1 MSSNNNLL
9 LLIIAGVI
17 ALIVLHITTSNQTC
31 NDIPVKK
38 VKKAE
43 KKAEKKVVPPVTT
56 ESTVV
61 TSSSVQSIKNQP
73 PLNNSFNGASFTGQI
88 DNSVSGGITSTQSPQ
103 SPQSPSSLPKP
114 AVSVGSPA
122 QTSPSSSSSSPASPA
137 SPVSS
142 PQQASPQQASPQQAT
157 PKQASTGGSS
167 LAKPN
172 AQSERFSNQVPRFS
186 ENFSYTE
193 QSGVTEGFQNGMQ
206 SMESYSES
214 PKFEQFSA
222 NDAKSVSN
230 ASTGKNPKPD
240 FVIKSAS
247 LGNKFGGGNFNVKLT
262 GNSGAVGPNT
272 TNVNGL
278 GVVEGAPDYT
288 LGVTPIISKEKKA
301 KKLTAKDLLPKAS
314 KDDWFDMPYD
324 NKQMMR
330 IENENLLAGTATQA
344 RIGIDTQG
352 QTLKNASHDLRAAPP
367 NPKFN
372 VGPWFIS
379 TIEPDYNIKPIM

>member
-31 NDIPVKK
+31 GDIPSKK
-38 VKKAE
+38 TKRAPK
-43 KKAEKKVVPPVTT
+43 PLTT
-56 ESTVV
+56 ESSVV
-61 TSSSVQSIKNQP
+61 TSASVVSLKNQP
-73 PLNNSFNGASFTGQI
+73 VTNSTFNGASFQGQL
-88 DNSVSGGITSTQSPQ
+88 DTSGAGSI
-103 SPQSPSSLPKP
+103 PSS
-114 AVSVGSPA
+114 V
-122 QTSPSSSSSSPASPA
+122 Q

-142 PQQASPQQASPQQAT
+142 PQPPVSVGSVPVKNQSSSSSSSSASSGTAT
-157 PKQASTGGSS
+157 PVSVK
-167 LAKPN
+167 KPGEKFTN
-172 AQSERFSNQVPRFS
+172 PTPKFS

-193 QSGVTEGFQNGMQ
+193 QSAVAEGFNNNIQG
-206 SMESYSES
+206 MESLSES
-214 PKFEQFSA
+214 PQFEQFSA
-222 NDAKSVSN
+222 NDAKSMSD

>member
-17 ALIVLHITTSNQTC
+17 ALIVLHITTSNQNC
-31 NDIPVKK
+31 ALP
-38 VKKAE
+38 E
-43 KKAEKKVVPPVTT
+43 KKSKKKIVTPESSSAAQSAAAASVVTGKDASFKNEKKLDANFNAAVSQSQPDSSASAPVTT
-56 ESTVV
+56 D
-61 TSSSVQSIKNQP
+61 SSKTTLPTPAAPANVASAGSAGSAGSAKSV
-73 PLNNSFNGASFTGQI
+73 
-88 DNSVSGGITSTQSPQ
+88 
-103 SPQSPSSLPKP
+103 
-114 AVSVGSPA
+114 
-122 QTSPSSSSSSPASPA
+122 SSSSTASSGTESNASSNVASPA
-137 SPVSS
+137 PKM
-142 PQQASPQQASPQQAT
+142 QAASV
-157 PKQASTGGSS
+157 PKTRE
-167 LAKPN
+167 K
-172 AQSERFSNQVPRFS
+172 FS

-193 QSGVTEGFQNGMQ
+193 QSQVTEGFNNNNAMENFSESMQ
-206 SMESYSES
+206 SMQSNMYEG
-214 PKFEQFSA
+214 FSA
-222 NDAKSVSN
+222 NDAKSIQS
-230 ASTGKNPKPD
+230 AGEKKPKPD

-301 KKLTAKDLLPKAS
+301 KKLTAKDLLPKAT

-330 IENENLLAGTATQA
+330 IENENLIAGTATQA

>member
-1 MSSNNNLL
+1 MPGNNNLL

-31 NDIPVKK
+31 SDIPVKK
-38 VKKAE
+38 VKKA
-43 KKAEKKVVPPVTT
+43 KKVEKVDKPSTPAPVTT
-56 ESTVV
+56 ESSGVV
-61 TSSSVQSIKNQP
+61 SSSVATIKNQAQT
-73 PLNNSFNGASFTGQI
+73 NTVFNGASLTGQI
-88 DNSVSGGITSTQSPQ
+88 DNSTSGGISSSQGPQ
-103 SPQSPSSLPKP
+103 SSAKP
-114 AVSVGSPA
+114 PVSVGSPA
-122 QTSPSSSSSSPASPA
+122 QNPPSSSSSSTQSPVSSPA

-142 PQQASPQQASPQQAT
+142 PAGPT
-157 PKQASTGGSS
+157 PKPTT
-167 LAKPN
+167 KPEGFN
-172 AQSERFSNQVPRFS
+172 NQVPRFS

-193 QSGVTEGFQNGMQ
+193 QSAVTEGFQNGMQ
-206 SMESYSES
+206 SMESFSES
-214 PKFEQFSA
+214 AQSPAFEQFSA

-230 ASTGKNPKPD
+230 ASTGRNPKPD

-247 LGNKFGGGNFNVKLT
+247 QGNKFGGGNFKVKLT

>member
-1 MSSNNNLL
+1 MQAAS
-9 LLIIAGVI
+9 VPK
-17 ALIVLHITTSNQTC
+17 T
-31 NDIPVKK
+31 K
-38 VKKAE
+38 E
-43 KKAEKKVVPPVTT
+43 K
-56 ESTVV
+56 
-61 TSSSVQSIKNQP
+61 
-73 PLNNSFNGASFTGQI
+73 
-88 DNSVSGGITSTQSPQ
+88 
-103 SPQSPSSLPKP
+103 
-114 AVSVGSPA
+114 
-122 QTSPSSSSSSPASPA
+122 
-137 SPVSS
+137 
-142 PQQASPQQASPQQAT
+142 
-157 PKQASTGGSS
+157 
-167 LAKPN
+167 
-172 AQSERFSNQVPRFS
+172 FS

-193 QSGVTEGFQNGMQ
+193 QSQVTEGFNNNNAMENFSESMQ
-206 SMESYSES
+206 SMQSNMYEG
-214 PKFEQFSA
+214 FSA
-222 NDAKSVSN
+222 NDAKSIQS
-230 ASTGKNPKPD
+230 AGEKKPKPD

-301 KKLTAKDLLPKAS
+301 KKLTAKDLLPKAT

-330 IENENLLAGTATQA
+330 IENENLIAGTATQA

>member
-17 ALIVLHITTSNQTC
+17 ALIVLHITTSNQNC
-31 NDIPVKK
+31 SIP
-38 VKKAE
+38 E
-43 KKAEKKVVPPVTT
+43 KKSRKERKAVSVVSTPPTPPVITGANGGFSNERLMSNT
-56 ESTVV
+56 
-61 TSSSVQSIKNQP
+61 
-73 PLNNSFNGASFTGQI
+73 FNGASSQSRADTPVLSLSGSTLPPPSAGVSS
-88 DNSVSGGITSTQSPQ
+88 NSVS
-103 SPQSPSSLPKP
+103 SS
-114 AVSVGSPA
+114 
-122 QTSPSSSSSSPASPA
+122 QPSSSSSSSV
-137 SPVSS
+137 SSVVSS
-142 PQQASPQQASPQQAT
+142 PAPPVKKPGEPFTNMNAASS
-157 PKQASTGGSS
+157 K
-167 LAKPN
+167 
-172 AQSERFSNQVPRFS
+172 FS

-193 QSGVTEGFQNGMQ
+193 QSQVTEGFTNNINAMDTI
-206 SMESYSES
+206 SESNQIEGYSES
-214 PKFEQFSA
+214 NQIENFGA
-222 NDAKSVSN
+222 NDAKSMSE
-230 ASTGKNPKPD
+230 ASTGANPKPD

-247 LGNKFGGGNFNVKLT
+247 LGNKFGGGNFNTKLT
-262 GNSGAVGPNT
+262 GSSGAVGPNT

-288 LGVTPIISKEKKA
+288 LGVTPVISKEKKA

>member
-17 ALIVLHITTSNQTC
+17 ALIVLHITTSNQSC
-31 NDIPVKK
+31 NTPS
-38 VKKAE
+38 E
-43 KKAEKKVVPPVTT
+43 KKNKKQKKVVAQSVVSDSPASTIVSSPAP
-56 ESTVV
+56 STVA
-61 TSSSVQSIKNQP
+61 SSLPPNKVITGPGADFKNEKKSDS
-73 PLNNSFNGASFTGQI
+73 NYNSAMSQGQTDTTNI
-88 DNSVSGGITSTQSPQ
+88 SSNSVSQPVTKSASLSVPNAPVTSN
-103 SPQSPSSLPKP
+103 
-114 AVSVGSPA
+114 G
-122 QTSPSSSSSSPASPA
+122 PSSSSSSSSESVASAQSSPA
-137 SPVSS
+137 P
-142 PQQASPQQASPQQAT
+142 
-157 PKQASTGGSS
+157 PKKTE
-167 LAKPN
+167 K
-172 AQSERFSNQVPRFS
+172 FS

-193 QSGVTEGFQNGMQ
+193 QSVLSEGFNNNM
-206 SMESYSES
+206 SVMDTISES
-214 PKFEQFSA
+214 NQYEGFSA
-222 NDAKSVSN
+222 NDAKSIESK
-230 ASTGKNPKPD
+230 GEKNPKPD

-262 GNSGAVGPNT
+262 GSSGAIGPNT

-330 IENENLLAGTATQA
+330 IENENLIAGTATQA

-372 VGPWFIS
+372 VGPWMIS

>member
-17 ALIVLHITTSNQTC
+17 ALIVLHITTSNQSC
-31 NDIPVKK
+31 SSKIQKK
-38 VKKAE
+38 NKN
-43 KKAEKKVVPPVTT
+43 KKVVDTPSSAKTDTPISAKIITGNKGDFKNEQKMNS
-56 ESTVV
+56 ESNSPFSTAQSDISAV
-61 TSSSVQSIKNQP
+61 SS
-73 PLNNSFNGASFTGQI
+73 
-88 DNSVSGGITSTQSPQ
+88 NSVSQPLQKT
-103 SPQSPSSLPKP
+103 PSSLPP
-114 AVSVGSPA
+114 PNVASPNVVS
-122 QTSPSSSSSSPASPA
+122 SPSSSSSSSAK
-137 SPVSS
+137 SS
-142 PQQASPQQASPQQAT
+142 PP
-157 PKQASTGGSS
+157 
-167 LAKPN
+167 
-172 AQSERFSNQVPRFS
+172 AQSSAKSSPPAQSSAKKEKLS

-193 QSGVTEGFQNGMQ
+193 QSVLSEGFNNNV
-206 SMESYSES
+206 METISEGFSANNPMSES
-214 PKFEQFSA
+214 NQFEGFSGNNPMSESNQFEGFSA
-222 NDAKSVSN
+222 NDAKSVSKS
-230 ASTGKNPKPD
+230 STGKNPKPD

-262 GNSGAVGPNT
+262 GSSGAIGPNT

-330 IENENLLAGTATQA
+330 IENENLIAGTATQA

-372 VGPWFIS
+372 VGPW
-379 TIEPDYNIKPIM
+379 N

>member
-17 ALIVLHITTSNQTC
+17 ALIVLHITTSNQSC
-31 NDIPVKK
+31 NTPKK
-38 VKKAE
+38 RKISNV
-43 KKAEKKVVPPVTT
+43 VVPTGKGGDFKNEKPLDAKFNSAMSQGMSDSA
-56 ESTVV
+56 STASVPSVV
-61 TSSSVQSIKNQP
+61 SK
-73 PLNNSFNGASFTGQI
+73 A
-88 DNSVSGGITSTQSPQ
+88 
-103 SPQSPSSLPKP
+103 SSLPP
-114 AVSVGSPA
+114 NVSMGSNPVS
-122 QTSPSSSSSSPASPA
+122 SPSSSSSSSV
-137 SPVSS
+137 VSS
-142 PQQASPQQASPQQAT
+142 ASSAAPSAVAPAAVMSSASN
-157 PKQASTGGSS
+157 PKQ
-167 LAKPN
+167 
-172 AQSERFSNQVPRFS
+172 ERFS

-193 QSGVTEGFQNGMQ
+193 QSYAPENFENQLSENFENQLSEGFENQLSEGFENQLSEGFQSQMSISDMNQ
-206 SMESYSES
+206 VE
-214 PKFEQFSA
+214 PFSA
-222 NDAKSVSN
+222 NDAKAMSD
-230 ASTGKNPKPD
+230 ASTGAKPKPD

-262 GNSGAVGPNT
+262 GNPGAVGPNT
-272 TNVNGL
+272 SNVNGL

-288 LGVTPIISKEKKA
+288 LGVTPVISKEKKA
-301 KKLTAKDLLPKAS
+301 KKLTAKDLLPKS
-314 KDDWFDMPYD
+314 TKDDWFDMPYD